1 MHFRRN
7 HVFWKKDSFL
17 CKTHSPLTSLY
28 YRKYT
33 LEKEEEKDIT
43 YKKVSKANQPPWKNM
58 VETKGKAQ

>member
-1 MHFRRN
+1 MITLLKENIQFHA
-7 HVFWKKDSFL
+7 KP
-17 CKTHSPLTSLY
+17 HSPLTSLY